1 MRRLSIR
8 PAATSLPCLLAAC
21 LAPAAAS
28 SHAWAQG
35 DRSRDVPAAAAT
47 TAAYRSPVATV
58 PRPLGIM
65 ARNTPTGVE
74 VVSVSNPSVAATTG
88 LKAGDV
94 IVNVAG
100 YQVGYVGE
108 RLYDVGDEVGR
119 RIDATGR
126 VPLLVR
132 DGRTGGLVQVTAQ
145 YPANASCTITG
156 VLTGDAGVAIP
167 PTAVVTVRIL
177 DVTEPQWKDVAV
189 TQGALPAATGFPV
202 TYRLDL
208 PSLPIQHRY
217 AVDARLENGG
227 RLLMQSP
234 APVPVPSVDRDHRV
248 DVRLTA
254 QGIVAP
260 AGPATALPR
269 DQIAQWI
276 QTYLGRPPRP
286 NEVDVWLA
294 DLARGRS
301 LGDVQAGI
309 LSSTEMFERS
319 RASRDIYVTE
329 VYRLLYGTPPTP
341 VQVQNLQARYD
352 RAQGLRLTFVEQ
364 LMRQPPPT

>member
-1 MRRLSIR
+1 MSPRVTASAAVLALALV
-8 PAATSLPCLLAAC
+8 PAAS
-21 LAPAAAS
+21 
-28 SHAWAQG
+28 WAQG
-35 DRSRDVPAAAAT
+35 ARSRDVPPTGTT
-47 TAAYRSPVATV
+47 TAAYRAPAAAV

-74 VVSVSNPSVAATTG
+74 VVSVSNPSVAATAG

-94 IVNVAG
+94 IVTVAG
-100 YQVGYVGE
+100 YQVGFVGD
-108 RLYDVGDEVGR
+108 RLYDVGDEGGR
-119 RIDATGR
+119 RIDTTGQ

-132 DGRTGGLVQVTAQ
+132 DGRSGGLVQITAR
-145 YPANASCTITG
+145 YPAKASCTITG
-156 VLTGDAGVAIP
+156 VLTADSGVAIP

-177 DVTEPQWKDVAV
+177 DVTEPQWKDVAI
-189 TQGALPAATGFPV
+189 TQGALPAGNGFPV

-208 PSLPIQHRY
+208 PPLPTAHRY

-234 APVPVPSVDRDHRV
+234 SPVPVPSVERDHRV

-254 QGIVAP
+254 QGIAAP

-276 QTYLGRPPRP
+276 QTYLGRPPRA
-286 NEVDVWLA
+286 NEVEVWLA
-294 DLARGRS
+294 DLQRGRS

-319 RASRDIYVTE
+319 RANRDIYVTE

-341 VQVQNLQARYD
+341 VQVQNLQSRYD

>member
-1 MRRLSIR
+1 MRPAPIR
-8 PAATSLPCLLAAC
+8 PTSRVAIVAVVIATLALAAM
-21 LAPAAAS
+21 PQPS
-28 SHAWAQG
+28 WAQG
-35 DRSRDVPAAAAT
+35 DRSRDVPANAAT
-47 TAAYRSPVATV
+47 TAAYRSPPATV

-65 ARNTPTGVE
+65 ARNTPTGVD
-74 VVSVSNPSVAATTG
+74 VVSVSNPSVAASAG

-100 YQVGYVGE
+100 YQVGFVGD

-119 RIDATGR
+119 RIDTAGQ

-132 DGRTGGLVQVTAQ
+132 DGRTGGLVQVTAR

-156 VLTGDAGVAIP
+156 VLTADGGVTVP
-167 PTAVVTVRIL
+167 PTAFVTVRIL
-177 DVTEPQWKDVAV
+177 DVTEPQWKDVAI
-189 TQGALPAATGFPV
+189 TQGALPAGRGFPV

-208 PSLPIQHRY
+208 PPLPTGHRY
-217 AVDARLENGG
+217 AVDARLEDAG

-248 DVRLTA
+248 DVRLAA
-254 QGIVAP
+254 QAVPRAA
-260 AGPATALPR
+260 AGTPTPR

-276 QTYLGRPPRP
+276 QTYLGRPPRA

-294 DLARGRS
+294 DLQRGRS